1 MYGADA
7 AAQLER
13 ELLSSVQDGL
23 RTKRPILV
31 HVNADT
37 TWLLQLPYPP
47 GATKPPNRSRFN
59 ILLDPWLKGSQ
70 SDVAAWFSSQWH
82 TINSCV
88 PSIADLNRVIYEN
101 EELEGGRDPGAE
113 TKSRIEVPNRIDAV
127 IVSHEFTDHCHKQ
140 TLHEIHPATPIIA
153 TNAGAGG
160 AANLIKSW
168 RYFESVF
175 ETPSFSESAFN
186 WQTTSSWPLPDWIG
200 ISRIVSASDVLN
212 YHSAV
217 VIAFRLNRVPSGG
230 GQCLSQDPEAEAV
243 IYTPHGIFGPDLRC
257 VKAANPPLRTLAL
270 LHGLHDIR
278 ISVKQLNLGAHNGL
292 QAQRMCGAKYWIGTH
307 DEIKH
312 AGGFVKTVLHRKV
325 LTLKDALLAERKERG
340 EIKPAD
346 ELVEMADV
354 SFVDLASGE
363 SLLLL

>member
-1 MYGADA
+1 MHGADA
-7 AAQLER
+7 SAQLER
-13 ELLSSVQDGL
+13 DLLSSVQDGL

-47 GATKPPNRSRFN
+47 GAPTPPNRSRFN
-59 ILLDPWLKGSQ
+59 ILLDPWLRGSQ

-82 TINSCV
+82 SINSCV
-88 PSIADLNRVIYEN
+88 PSIADLNRLIYEN
-101 EELEGGRDPGAE
+101 EESEGGQDPYA
-113 TKSRIEVPNRIDAV
+113 KSKSSTEVPNRIDAV

-140 TLHEIHPATPIIA
+140 TLREIHPATPVIA

-168 RYFESVF
+168 RHFDTVV
-175 ETPSFSESAFN
+175 ETPPFSESLSN

-200 ISRIVSASDVLN
+200 ISRIISASDVLN

-217 VIAFRLNRVPSGG
+217 LITFTLNRVPSEG
-230 GQCLSQDPEAEAV
+230 GQGLSQDAEAEAV
-243 IYTPHGIFGPDLRC
+243 IYTPHGTSGPDLRC
-257 VKAANPPLRTLAL
+257 VKAAQPPIHTLAL
-270 LHGLHDIR
+270 LHGLHDIK
-278 ISVKQLNLGAHNGL
+278 ISVKQLNLGAHSGL
-292 QAQRMCGAKYWIGTH
+292 QAQRMCGAKYWVVTH

-325 LTLKDALLAERKERG
+325 LTLKDALDAERKEKG
-340 EIKPAD
+340 GIQPAD
-346 ELVEMADV
+346 ALIEMADV
-354 SFVDLASGE
+354 SLADLASGE
-363 SLLLL
+363 GLLLL